1 MLVPEGWTAEFIDG
15 GGSGSWSVWT
25 NPVSE
30 SQTVTVES
38 GVSMGSWFELDG
50 VSGSIDPTLL
60 VAPLVGAAGR
70 LDRLD
75 RYTFTYSGSDPSGMP
90 VRGAWLATL
99 DYRGSV
105 CCFLQISV
113 VGTDTQTAAEIVS
126 HFIESNQS

>member
-60 VAPLVGAAGR
+60 VAPWWGLPADSTDLIA
-70 LDRLD
+70 
-75 RYTFTYSGSDPSGMP
+75 TPSPTQGP
-90 VRGAWLATL
+90 TL
-99 DYRGSV
+99 QA
-105 CCFLQISV
+105 CQ
-113 VGTDTQTAAEIVS
+113 
-126 HFIESNQS
+126 